1 MGPRLFRGAPCT
13 NQGLPPSRPNTCRRE
28 SGGLLESG
36 HADEGE
42 GVTVGRGL
50 GIDDVNALH
59 ARQSA
64 EGGHVRAIG
73 LVEDAV
79 DHALDPVDFLEPGTG
94 SLAEVMARE
103 TVACCALTVAS
114 WLMAADLAEG
124 LAVKGV
130 APLACGAEPKVNIVA
145 GSRLIYRLTRNV
157 RPVVRTRPLR
167 PGMYCGCHAGGSRL
181 ARGQFRSIAR
191 RRRKHGESQSH
202 LKIIFILELN

>member
-114 WLMAADLAEG
+114 WLTAADLADGLATSELVLLARNAVPKVAMVEG
-124 LAVKGV
+124 LVTFGLRGEAAK
-130 APLACGAEPKVNIVA
+130 APPFASIPIVVT
-145 GSRLIYRLTRNV
+145 IEKNV
-157 RPVVRTRPLR
+157 LF
-167 PGMYCGCHAGGSRL
+167 L
-181 ARGQFRSIAR
+181 
-191 RRRKHGESQSH
+191 
-202 LKIIFILELN
+202 FILPPVWDCMIEK